1 MRFVFFLLLIGGVSL
16 SGAPA
21 QAQTITITQVQ
32 AMDFA
37 TLEIPSSGSRF
48 ITVSASAGSTGTG
61 TVLIGAPV
69 RGQFKLRRTGG
80 SGSGSISI
88 NASPT
93 SSTGPVTL
101 SNLTGRYVT
110 VNIPTFP
117 QGGLQMPNTSGRD
130 LFIGGTLTYTNA
142 VTETTYSLSYNVDV
156 VIE

>member
-1 MRFVFFLLLIGGVSL
+1 MRFFLFLLFIGGASL
-16 SGAPA
+16 LSAPA

-48 ITVSASAGSTGTG
+48 ITVSPDAGSTGTG
-61 TVLIGAPV
+61 TVLIGVPLRA
-69 RGQFKLRRTGG
+69 QFKLRRTGG
-80 SGSGSISI
+80 SGAGSISI

-93 SSTGPVTL
+93 SGTGPVTL
-101 SNLTGRYVT
+101 SNLTGRYVN
-110 VNIPTFP
+110 VSIPTFP

-142 VTETTYSLSYNVDV
+142 VTEITYSLSYNVDV